1 MLGLISFIHH
11 MMVVRS
17 LHGSGRADDVVAV
30 IAAIIVVVVLVVSQ
44 SGGDGQTSM
53 TTRRRPMS
61 AVVTHLATVYAV
73 WWPTL
78 LVGYAVHR
86 DVDLSSGQL
95 VGAALIGRHASAV
108 VAPGSG
114 TMLALVLVMGIALD
128 LVPSAGAR
136 LVDRLARLG
145 VLKPVRWRVSSA
157 LVWSAA
163 GTTLFSG
170 PALDLVARQ
179 HVERVTLDSNG
190 RATALVGPLT
200 TTFIWSL
207 IVAVAVGLVFSVA
220 WSTLHRRLVSA
231 RWTAPSYRLLAA
243 GTLASAFL
251 VRLVTL
257 LTVAPTRTDGGDP
270 LFYHTTANLLARGF
284 GFPEPLNFIAHQRF
298 IPSALHGPLYPV
310 VLSASSR
317 LGGTTWFDH
326 KFLSLLIGTALVGM
340 VGLVARK
347 VSPPE
352 NAAGI
357 SLLAMLL
364 AAIYPNL
371 WLVDGVMFPE
381 GLMAVCTMGVV
392 YSAYRWRG
400 TPQARW
406 ALAMGALVG
415 LAALARGEGLLL
427 SVLLIVPWIML
438 RREMPLTRRIG
449 QIAVAALACL
459 VVIAPW
465 AVRNARSFETFVP
478 LSTNGNELFVY
489 ANCDATYSG
498 KFLGFWLYQCQEDLR
513 AAGLDATGDEAE
525 KSLYWRQQG
534 LDYAR
539 DNASDLPR
547 VVAARIGR
555 QWELFRPWQNAD
567 FAPIE
572 GRNKG
577 AARAGLAMYYAL
589 AAASV
594 YGAVLIRRRRAG
606 LLPLGALFV
615 NVTLTAAYAY
625 GTTRFRV
632 PAEPALCVLG
642 AVGSYPLFARL
653 RHRWR
658 LDDRHS
664 DDERVGG
671 VDTHESFVTGAD
683 VRLAGAFRRSAVRSW
698 VSVATV
704 LSSVAVA
711 LPALYRATG
720 STMEE
725 AFMLVFPERVMRGD
739 IANVDFLH
747 LYGPGSLHALASWYR
762 IFGVSLAAERTFG
775 LLQHLAIIIGLV
787 VITRPWGRIVSTV
800 VGVVATVFVLAP
812 IGLQALAWN
821 GAVGLALWSVIFA
834 IRARHRLLAGRSTTR
849 SWVISGLL
857 AGLALTFRPDA
868 VLALALCAV
877 FVLWRQP
884 RRTIA
889 TCAAGLIVG
898 LTSLWVHL
906 VQAGPAA
913 VVRGIILD
921 PVFHLRAGR
930 ELPRPPSLDHL
941 DGALQVIGEKF
952 GPWWGVPHLGAAKQL
967 FIWFFLLPVVAFA
980 VLGVAVLARRRGS
993 PRAITLMAGALF
1005 GVGLLPQALQRPDSA
1020 HFLWVSCIS
1029 WPLLIAALIEFTRL
1043 REPRTHPHARL
1054 AIAVAIIGVLMLIAT
1069 PYYTLRTYLDVAQRS
1084 LRGDTPVL
1092 EVSRNG
1098 RYFYLGDTR
1107 PWLATREVIADLDA
1121 KATPGERL
1129 LVGPV
1134 DLRQTAYSDVMF
1146 YYLFPDLTPAT
1157 YFIEMDPGLANTA
1170 GSRLSDDVRSA
1181 DWLILTRFW
1190 SGWIEPN
1197 TSTVFGPDEPNQVVE
1212 QNFCLEGSYQHDV
1225 LRLYHRC
1232 SDGDSTGPYD
1242 APYDPRYDYAVEV
1255 RVPVPARPDG
1265 TCTPTCDG
1273 SPNPDYAGIDTSVI
1287 E

>member
-1 MLGLISFIHH
+1 
-11 MMVVRS
+11 MVVRS
-17 LHGSGRADDVVAV
+17 LHGGSRVDELLAVIVAV
-30 IAAIIVVVVLVVSQ
+30 LIVFVRLVAQ
-44 SGGDGQTSM
+44 PREIGQVTK
-53 TTRRRPMS
+53 TAPRRLAS
-61 AVVTHLATVYAV
+61 VIGSHLASAYAV

-78 LVGYAVHR
+78 VVGYAVHR
-86 DVDLSSGQL
+86 DIDLSPGQL
-95 VGAALIGRHASAV
+95 VGAALFGRHASAII
-108 VAPGSG
+108 APGSG
-114 TMLALVLVMGIALD
+114 TMLAVVVVMGIGLD
-128 LVPSAGAR
+128 LVPSARTR
-136 LVDRLARLG
+136 LVDLLNGFGGCAPARSRVATALA
-145 VLKPVRWRVSSA
+145 
-157 LVWSAA
+157 WSAPGVA
-163 GTTLFSG
+163 LLSG

-190 RATALVGPLT
+190 HAIALVGPVT

-207 IVAVAVGLVFSVA
+207 TIAISIGLVLSVA
-220 WSTLHRRLVSA
+220 WITVLRRFVNA
-231 RWTAPSYRLLAA
+231 QWTAPSHRHLVA
-243 GTLASAFL
+243 GTLSFAFL

-298 IPSALHGPLYPV
+298 IPSALHGPLYPL

-326 KFLSLLIGTALVGM
+326 KFLSLLIGTALVGL
-340 VGLVARK
+340 VGLVARR
-347 VSPPE
+347 VSPTE
-352 NAAGI
+352 HARGI

-364 AAIYPNL
+364 AGIYPNL

-400 TPQARW
+400 TPRAGW

-427 SVLLIVPWIML
+427 SVLLIVPWILL
-438 RREMPLTRRIG
+438 RREMPLARRVG
-449 QIAVAALACL
+449 HIAVAAVACL

-489 ANCDATYSG
+489 ANCDATYGG

-525 KSLYWRQQG
+525 KSIYWRKMG

-589 AAASV
+589 AAAGA

-632 PAEPALCVLG
+632 PAEPALVVLA
-642 AVGSYPLFARL
+642 AVGSYPLFSRL

-658 LDDRHS
+658 LDDRNS
-664 DDERVGG
+664 DNGLDDTTGDTGG
-671 VDTHESFVTGAD
+671 IHPAFVSGGD
-683 VRLAGAFRRSAVRSW
+683 VRLADAFRRSAIRSW
-698 VSVATV
+698 ISMGAV
-704 LSSVAVA
+704 LTSVAVA

-725 AFMLVFPERVMRGD
+725 AFMLVFPERVMKGD

-747 LYGPGSLHALASWYR
+747 LYGPGSLHALAGWYR
-762 IFGVSLAAERTFG
+762 VFGVGLAAERTFG

-787 VITRPWGRIVSTV
+787 VISRPWGRIVSTV
-800 VGVVATVFVLAP
+800 VGLVATVFVLAP

-834 IRARHRLLAGRSTTR
+834 IRARQRTRLGRPATW
-849 SWVISGLL
+849 SWVMAGLL

-868 VLALALCAV
+868 VLAIGLCGA
-877 FVLWRQP
+877 FVLWRQK
-884 RRTIA
+884 RDVLIR
-889 TCAAGLIVG
+889 CGVGLVVG

-906 VQAGPAA
+906 VQAGPSA
-913 VVRGIILD
+913 VIRGVILD

-967 FIWFFLLPVVAFA
+967 FIWFFLLPLVA
-980 VLGVAVLARRRGS
+980 VAVLTVALMARRRGS
-993 PRAITLMAGALF
+993 PRAFTLTAGALF
-1005 GVGLLPQALQRPDSA
+1005 GIGLLPQAVQRPDSA

-1029 WPLLIAALIEFTRL
+1029 WPLLIVAVIEFVRL

-1054 AIAVAIIGVLMLIAT
+1054 SIAVAIVSVLMLVAT

-1107 PWLATREVIADLDA
+1107 PWLATLEVVADLDA

-1157 YFIEMDPGLANTA
+1157 YFIEMDPGLANTE

-1197 TSTVFGPDEPNQVVE
+1197 TSTVFGPDEPNQIVE
-1212 QNFCLEGSYQHDV
+1212 ENFCLEDSYQHDV

-1232 SDGDSTGPYD
+1232 DGGDSTGPYD
-1242 APYDPRYDYAVEV
+1242 TPYDPRYDYAVEV

-1273 SPNPDYAGIDTSVI
+1273 EFNPDYAGIDTSVI